1 VRGLVTP
8 AHDLPNVVFSVLAG
22 LVARR
27 SRVERCSPQ
36 PTARRDA
43 AAFAAARD
51 VCVQRS
57 RACACAATSPARRSR
72 YSSALCRPR
81 CPVRFTSPLSRLR
94 VRTKR
99 LLALQRRTAIA
110 ACRCAACRYSLSLAA
125 CFALLTRRTLAYVEA
140 VRDIV
145 AALTDTITF
154 EASGASEREVRRRAD
169 PAKASIER
177 FLRDWKGSPLVSSQP
192 SYVALVGAWQEQ

>member
-1 VRGLVTP
+1 M
-8 AHDLPNVVFSVLAG
+8 
-22 LVARR
+22 
-27 SRVERCSPQ
+27 
-36 PTARRDA
+36 
-43 AAFAAARD
+43 
-51 VCVQRS
+51 
-57 RACACAATSPARRSR
+57 
-72 YSSALCRPR
+72 
-81 CPVRFTSPLSRLR
+81 RFTSPLLRLR

-110 ACRCAACRYSLSLAA
+110 ARRCAASRYSLSLAA
-125 CFALLTRRTLAYVEA
+125 CFALLTRGTLAYVTA

-192 SYVALVGAWQEQ
+192 SYVALVGA